1 MAEDG
6 FSRPIGRIMMIEP
19 EASDEVVLVEWGV
32 RLAQVRLR
40 KNLTQAQLAELAG
53 VSKRTVERWE
63 SGGGAPQIT
72 TLLAVCRVLG
82 LSGRFDGWIPEAEG
96 GGVPE
101 QRARGRGRKRR
112 RAVVAAT
119 EPQKSVVPAS
129 GLSVPG
135 ATSAERRAADFVVVA
150 NQID

>member
-1 MAEDG
+1 MALRSR
-6 FSRPIGRIMMIEP
+6 FSITQ
-19 EASDEVVLVEWGV
+19 SNKGV
-32 RLAQVRLR
+32 FKSTR
-40 KNLTQAQLAELAG
+40 
-53 VSKRTVERWE
+53 
-63 SGGGAPQIT
+63 
-72 TLLAVCRVLG
+72 
-82 LSGRFDGWIPEAEG
+82 SGRFDGWIPEAEG